1 MGNFAPAGH
10 KRPAGKRHRMNIEKE
25 RLQTP
30 DWKKWGPYLSERQW
44 GTVREDYSANGD
56 AWGYTTHDMARSKA
70 WRWGED
76 GLAGFSDKQ
85 QTLCFCLGLWNEKDP
100 IIKERLFGLSGP
112 EGNHGEDVKELYYYL
127 DSSPTHSYMKML
139 YKYPQ
144 QEYPYQRLKEENAR
158 RTKDDPEFELT
169 DTGIFNE
176 DKYFDVFV
184 EYAKADMEDILIR
197 ITVYNRGKD
206 AAPLHIIPTFWFRNT
221 WGWGYDD
228 YKPAMMTSNEGNII
242 MQHRDLGEFTLHAD
256 QTDTHLFC
264 DNETNVQ
271 RLYGSHVTGYF
282 KDGVNEYLIHKN
294 DQAVNFQQGT
304 KTALLYHRMIP
315 GGASVSIRLR
325 LENKCSQAP
334 FADFGSIFDTRL
346 AETDEFYQDLQ
357 RDVEGEDEKLVQRQA
372 FAGMLWGKQL
382 YYYNVHHWLSGDPE
396 QPPPPPQRLAGRN
409 HTWQHL
415 NNRNIISMPDKWEYP
430 WYAAWDLAF
439 HCISL
444 AIIDPDFAKHQL
456 LLLTHDWYMHPNG
469 QLPAYEW
476 SFSDANPP
484 VHAWAAYRV
493 YELEKNA
500 NGGKGDIVFLETVF
514 HKLLLNFTWWVNRK
528 DEEGNNIFE
537 GGFLGMDNIGVFDRS
552 NTHLPY
558 GGTLEQADGTSWMA
572 TYSLNLM
579 RIALELSMTNPAY
592 QDMANKFFEHFLHI
606 ASAIAN
612 MGDGSE
618 GLWDTEDEF
627 FYDTIRIP
635 GEKGIRVKIRSM
647 VGLAPLFAVEV
658 IDDMILQALP
668 EFAKRLKWLLEH
680 RPDLAS
686 LVSRWH
692 EKGSEEKHLLSLLRG
707 HRIKRILYRMLDE
720 TEFLSAYGVRA
731 LSKYHEQHPYELRV
745 DGQVLRVKY
754 VPGESDS
761 GMFGGNSNW
770 RGPIWMPP
778 NFLIIESLQRFHH
791 YYGDDFKVEY
801 PTHSGK
807 MLTLN
812 EISMELSRRIANIFL
827 KDDKGRRPVFGE
839 CEKMQCDPHFKD
851 YILFFEY
858 FHGDN
863 GRGVG
868 ASHQTGWTGL
878 ISKLLMPRN
887 VSVTPSA
894 GAAENK

>member
-1 MGNFAPAGH
+1 MS
-10 KRPAGKRHRMNIEKE
+10 KEKE
-25 RLQTP
+25 RLRTP

-56 AWGYTTHDMARSKA
+56 AWGYTTHEMARSKA

-76 GLAGFSDKQ
+76 GLAGFSEKQ

-144 QEYPYQRLKEENAR
+144 QEYPYKWLIEENAR
-158 RTKDDPEFELT
+158 RTKDDLEFELM

-176 DKYFDVFV
+176 DKYFDVFI
-184 EYAKADMEDILIR
+184 EYAKADMEDFLIR
-197 ITVYNRGKD
+197 ITVHNRGKE
-206 AAPLHIIPTFWFRNT
+206 AAPIHVIPTFWFRNT
-221 WGWGYDD
+221 WSWGYDD
-228 YKPAMMTSNEGNII
+228 YKPTMMTSNEGNII

-256 QTDTHLFC
+256 ATDRHLFC
-264 DNETNVQ
+264 DNETNTPL
-271 RLYGSHVTGYF
+271 LYGTHATGYF
-282 KDGVNEYLIHKN
+282 KDGINEYLIHKN

-304 KTALLYHRMIP
+304 KTALLYHRIVP
-315 GGASVSIRLR
+315 GGGSVSINLR
-325 LENKCSQAP
+325 LENKCNLSP
-334 FADFGSIFDTRL
+334 FTDFGSIFDTRL
-346 AETDEFYQDLQ
+346 AETDEFYHELQ
-357 RDVEGEDEKLVQRQA
+357 KEITNEDEKLVQRQA

-382 YYYNVHHWLSGDPE
+382 YYYNVHHWLKGDPM

-444 AIIDPDFAKHQL
+444 AVIDPDFAKHQL

-476 SFSDANPP
+476 SFSDTNPP

-493 YELEKNA
+493 YELEKNS

-606 ASAIAN
+606 AGAIAN

-720 TEFLSAYGVRA
+720 TEFLSEYGIRA

-770 RGPIWMPP
+770 RGPIWMPA

-801 PTHSGK
+801 PTHSGN

-812 EISMELSRRIANIFL
+812 QISMELSRRIANIFL
-827 KDDKGRRPVFGE
+827 RDDKGRRAVFGGY
-839 CEKMQCDPHFKD
+839 EKMQCDPHFKD
-851 YILFFEY
+851 YVLFFEY

-887 VSVTPSA
+887 ISVIPSA